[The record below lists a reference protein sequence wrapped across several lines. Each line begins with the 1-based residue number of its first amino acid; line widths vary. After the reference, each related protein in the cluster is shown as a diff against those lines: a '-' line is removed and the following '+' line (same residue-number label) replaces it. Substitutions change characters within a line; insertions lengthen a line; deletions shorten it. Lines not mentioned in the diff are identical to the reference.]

1 MKLSKKKKSN
11 LIKLEKIFLE
21 IKKKK
26 NKKNIIIAE
35 TLDSIEILDF
45 IAKIEKIFQV
55 EINQKK
61 INEKNF
67 KSLETIN
74 QFVLNDK

>member
-1 MKLSKKKKSN
+1 MKSSKKKKSN

-26 NKKNIIIAE
+26 YKKNIIIAE

>member
-26 NKKNIIIAE
+26 YKKNIIIAE

-67 KSLETIN
+67 KFTHWN
-74 QFVLNDK
+74 Q

>member
-26 NKKNIIIAE
+26 YKKNIIIAE

>member
-26 NKKNIIIAE
+26 YKKSTIIAE
-35 TLDSIEILDF
+35 ILDSIEILDF
-45 IAKIEKIFQV
+45 IAKIEKTFQV
-55 EINQKK
+55 EIDQKK

-74 QFVLNDK
+74 HFVLNDK